1 MTVHLLDHRGEPMR
15 PSNYKKADP
24 PKLGEAFGRWGGD
37 DIQYRQL
44 PGGSVVQFDLSKL
57 TVHDFRAMR
66 DNYQIN
72 ASLSVL
78 TFMLHQ
84 SDWSIECK
92 DKKIAQHCQENLEEM
107 WTQLNRGMGT
117 ALWAGYAP
125 NVLQWEN
132 DVQSMKVDLK
142 KVKDLVPE
150 ECEVNWKKVRGWAP
164 PDKIAPQISIYD
176 GIKQIGAPWPIPVEN
191 TFWYPM
197 MMENGDFY
205 GRKLLRSVF
214 QSWYFSILLHLFAN
228 RYYERFGE
236 PVPIGRAPFD
246 DELDVG
252 GKRIKGNIHMLQ
264 VLTQLRN
271 RSVVVLPNDT
281 TDMGDGKRQYDY
293 DIEYL
298 ESQMRGADF
307 ERYMTRLD
315 EEMSIGIFTPILL
328 MRTADVGS
336 YQLGQGHMQLYLWM
350 LNAIN
355 DDRAQYINKFILGR
369 MVDMNF
375 SPNAPRAKIKFRKM
389 GTNNAEMV
397 KALIQELLRGGKAK
411 VDLEEL
417 GQMAGLS
424 LTEVKETL
432 QDPNP
437 NDPSTDPGSGGDP
450 EGKGTKPD
458 PRISRN
464 NPTPSKKVKA
474 ANRKAI
480 DEVLTQVF
488 ARVRPQIENAA
499 RSGTLDSQLVPS
511 LGYIKKFS
519 SAFDEGGKEA
529 AASFYAFMEAWTPE
543 AAAACSDLAPDEF
556 MQMFMT
562 VANNKVDDLLGV

>member
-1 MTVHLLDHRGEPMR
+1 MTLLDHRGVPFS
-15 PSNYKKADP
+15 PDAFTKGKQ
-24 PKLGEAFGRWGGD
+24 PKLGEAFGSWSGPD
-37 DIQYRQL
+37 VQFRQL

-66 DNYQIN
+66 DNYQVN

-84 SDWSIECK
+84 SDWTVECD
-92 DKKIAQHCQENLEEM
+92 DKKIAQHCQENLEEV
-107 WTQLNRGMGT
+107 WTQLNRGMAT

-132 DVQSMKVDLK
+132 DTTSLKVILK
-142 KVKDLVPE
+142 KIKDLIPE
-150 ECEVNWKKVRGWAP
+150 ESIVNWKKVNAWAP
-164 PDKIAPQISIYD
+164 PGNVPPKVDVYD
-176 GIKQIGAPWPIPVEN
+176 GIKQLGARWPIPVEN

-197 MMENGDFY
+197 LMENGDFY

-214 QSWYFSILLHLFAN
+214 QPWYFSMLLHLFAN

-236 PVPIGRAPFD
+236 PTPVGRAPFD
-246 DELDVG
+246 DEIEID
-252 GKRIKGNIHMLQ
+252 GKMVKGNSYMLSL
-264 VLTQLRN
+264 LTQLRN
-271 RSVVVLPNDT
+271 RSVVVLPNSSMDL
-281 TDMGDGKRQYDY
+281 GDGKRQFDY
-293 DIEYL
+293 EIEYL

-315 EEMSIGIFTPILL
+315 EEISLGIFTPILL

-355 DDRAQYINKFILGR
+355 DDRAQYINKFVLNR

-375 SPNAPRAKIKFRKM
+375 SPKAPRAKIKFRKM

-397 KALIQELLRGGKAK
+397 KALIQELIRGNKAK
-411 VDLEEL
+411 PDLEEL

-432 QDPNP
+432 AEPAP
-437 NDPSTDPGSGGDP
+437 TDPSTDPGATDP
-450 EGKGTKPD
+450 GTGKDPQVD

-464 NPTPSKKVKA
+464 NPTPAKKVKA
-474 ANRKAI
+474 ANRKGI
-480 DEVLTQVF
+480 NDVLDQVY
-488 ARVRPQIENAA
+488 ARVQPQVVNGIRDGRLA
-499 RSGTLDSQLVPS
+499 DSDFS
-511 LGYIKKFS
+511 LGFKKKFAA
-519 SAFDEGGKEA
+519 AFDEGGAEA
-529 AASFYAFMEAWTPE
+529 AGEFYSFMDAY
-543 AAAACSDLAPDEF
+543 
-556 MQMFMT
+556 
-562 VANNKVDDLLGV
+562 VDDLASAALTDAEEFMATFRSVANFKVDEILGA